1 MSQKYSPMIEQYLEV
16 KKAYEDAILFYRVGD
31 FYEMFFEDA
40 EKASKELDLVLT
52 GKNAGVE
59 DRIPMCGI
67 PHHSATSYIQR
78 LVNRGYKVAI
88 CEQLTDPKDSPK
100 LVERDVIKVITPGTI
115 MNEIIDDKA
124 SVYLAS
130 INDYNYGYA
139 LGIVE
144 VSTGENYIENIDHKD
159 NSLLQTLLKWNV
171 KEVVISSDL
180 KERIIKL
187 LREEGLVISYCDE
200 VNIKEEYKPLLG
212 NISKEYDLIA
222 YGRMLNYL
230 EEMQK
235 NSLAHLQVAEVES
248 ENDFLQ
254 LDYASLHNLELT
266 KSLHDTGKAITLWS
280 FLDKCNSAMG
290 SRELKKWIEKP
301 LLNKDKIVERQDRVA
316 WLIDNFMNR
325 NSLMEDFDKI
335 YDLQRIIGRIAMNSA
350 NPIDLQRLSKTLGVV
365 PDIFRLID
373 SDEFKEYKDIDIL
386 EDLYK
391 ELKDAFVEEP
401 PVTISDGGL
410 FRDGYNEELD
420 KARLIQRSGKD
431 FIASLEN
438 KEKERTGI
446 KNLKIGYNKVFGYY
460 IEISKAQAKLVEES
474 WGYIRKQTLTNNER
488 YISEEL
494 KEKEDEILHAE
505 ENAIR
510 LEKQLYQN
518 IIDLIKAY
526 LPKLQKLSKALAEI
540 DVYCA
545 LGEISANHQY
555 KRPTFNE
562 TTLDIKGG
570 KHPILDELLK
580 DPKYVSND
588 IYLDNDNYVLLI
600 TGPNMGGKSTYMRQI
615 ALIVIMA
622 QMGCFVPA
630 DSCDMPIF
638 DKIFTRIGASDDIIS
653 GESTFMVEMKEAN
666 NALQA
671 STEHSLILFDEI
683 GRGTSTYDGMA
694 LAQAI
699 IEHIATTVKAK
710 TLFSTHYH
718 ELTTLSNSIECMK
731 NVHVMVKENDEEV
744 TFLYKVKDGAIDQS
758 YGINVARLAG
768 LPSSVIER
776 AKGLQEELESKKQIV
791 QQSFQFIEV
800 EKEDKSMNK
809 VKEILLNTDTD
820 ELTPKEALLLL
831 SDLAEILDDKK
842 D

>member
-1 MSQKYSPMIEQYLEV
+1 MAQKYSPMVEQYLDI
-16 KKAYEDAILFYRVGD
+16 KKAYEDALLFYRVGD

-40 EKASKELDLVLT
+40 EVASRELDLVLT

-59 DRIPMCGI
+59 DRIPMCGV
-67 PHHSATSYIQR
+67 PHHSVTPYIQR

-115 MNEIIDDKA
+115 MDDILDDKA

-130 INDYNYGYA
+130 IHDYNYGYA
-139 LGIVE
+139 LGIAE
-144 VSTGENYIENIDHKD
+144 VSTGENYIENIAHKD
-159 NSLLQTLLKWNV
+159 NVLLQTLLKWNV
-171 KEVVISSDL
+171 KEVVLASDI
-180 KERIIKL
+180 KERIIKI

-200 VNIKEEYKPLLG
+200 VNIKEEYKPLIG
-212 NISKEYDLIA
+212 DINKEYDLIT

-230 EEMQK
+230 EATQK
-235 NSLAHLQVAEVES
+235 NILAHLQVVEVEN
-248 ENDFLQ
+248 ENDYLQ
-254 LDYASLHNLELT
+254 YDYATLQNLELT
-266 KSLHDTGKAITLWS
+266 KSLHDTNKAITLWS
-280 FLDKCNSAMG
+280 FLDECNSAMG

-301 LLNKDKIVERQDRVA
+301 LLNKKEIIKRQDRIA

-325 NSLMEDFDKI
+325 SALMEDFAKI

-350 NPIDLQRLSKTLGVV
+350 SPIDLQRLTKSLEVV
-365 PDIFRLID
+365 PDIFRLIE
-373 SDEFKEYKDIDIL
+373 SEEFKEYKEIDQL

-401 PVTISDGGL
+401 PVTISEGGL
-410 FRDGYNEELD
+410 FRDSYNEELD
-420 KARLIQRSGKD
+420 KARIIQRSGKD
-431 FIASLEN
+431 YIASLEA
-438 KEKERTGI
+438 KERERTGI
-446 KNLKIGYNKVFGYY
+446 KTLKIGYNKVFGYY
-460 IEISKAQAKLVEES
+460 IEISKAQARQVEEA

-488 YISEEL
+488 FISEEL

-518 IIDLIKAY
+518 IIDLIKTY
-526 LPKLQKLSKALAEI
+526 LPRLQKLSKALAEL
-540 DVYCA
+540 DVYAA
-545 LGEISANHQY
+545 LSEVSANHQY
-555 KRPTFNE
+555 RRPIFNE
-562 TTLDIKGG
+562 AILDIKGG

-580 DPKYVSND
+580 NPKYVSND
-588 IYLDNDNYVLLI
+588 IYLNDEDYILLI
-600 TGPNMGGKSTYMRQI
+600 TGPNMGGKSTYMRQV

-622 QMGCFVPA
+622 QMGSYVPA
-630 DSCDMPIF
+630 EECNMPIF

-666 NALQA
+666 NALQSA
-671 STEHSLILFDEI
+671 TNNSLILFDEI

-699 IEHIATTVKAK
+699 IEYIANNVKAK

-718 ELTTLSNSIECMK
+718 ELTTLSDSITNMK

-744 TFLYKVKDGAIDQS
+744 TFLYKVKDGPVGHS

-768 LPSSVIER
+768 LPASVIER
-776 AKGLQEELESKKQIV
+776 AKGLQAELESKKQIV

-809 VKEILLNTDTD
+809 VKDILLSTDTD
-820 ELTPKEALLLL
+820 DLTPKEALLLL
-831 SDLAEILDDKK
+831 SDLVEIIDEEK
-842 D
+842 